1 MKACVRASEVNVS
14 SEGPPSLRERGAE
27 SPVPQ
32 AGSCGEPIGVQFAWS
47 GVLVG
52 ELLQS
57 LFSRGS
63 SSSGCCPGHPKLQA
77 SQSRAVLGEGAGY
90 PTGGLGAA
98 GQLEDHSPALPPLPL
113 RASPGL

>member
-47 GVLVG
+47 GVLLG

-77 SQSRAVLGEGAGY
+77 SQSRAVLGGGAGY

-98 GQLEDHSPALPPLPL
+98 GQLEDHSPALPPLSL